1 VIGVAAEGTVMPHLA
16 RRRDSEHLASRDHEL
31 TAWLR
36 LAKVGVTGS
45 PTYAEQF
52 AYLTMGA
59 FVAGLKATGPQP
71 TRQSFIK
78 AMSQIKNFDAD
89 GLLAP
94 EKINFRDYT
103 PVTGCLWVARLI
115 GKHVSAVP
123 GTPICAPLV
132 KFTS

>member
-1 VIGVAAEGTVMPHLA
+1 
-16 RRRDSEHLASRDHEL
+16 
-31 TAWLR
+31 
-36 LAKVGVTGS
+36 
-45 PTYAEQF
+45 
-52 AYLTMGA
+52 
-59 FVAGLKATGPQP
+59 
-71 TRQSFIK
+71 
-78 AMSQIKNFDAD
+78 MSQIKNFDAD

-115 GKHVSAVP
+115 GKHFSAVP